1 MRKRTGKFYFRNEK
15 ELLSSLGLTPAPQ
28 SGAGDVVK
36 EDGENERIMAQLK
49 STDSDSYRLQMFDIK
64 KLEYHAEVSHKVPVF
79 LIQFLKHDKVY
90 AVFEL
95 NYLEDIYNSL
105 LLKKPPPKKKEI
117 IEEVFINRKVIKSS
131 KTARDKFLKENEK
144 QYEKRK
150 KR

>member
-1 MRKRTGKFYFRNEK
+1 MKKRTGKFYFRNEK

-36 EDGENERIMAQLK
+36 EDGENERIMVQLK
-49 STDSDSYRLQMFDIK
+49 STDSDSYRLQMLDIK

-95 NYLEDIYNSL
+95 DYLEDIYNSL
-105 LLKKPPPKKKEI
+105 LLKKSHPKKKEI
-117 IEEVFINRKVIKSS
+117 VEEISVNRSIVKSS
-131 KTARDKFLKENEK
+131 KNAREKFLREKEK

>member
-1 MRKRTGKFYFRNEK
+1 MKKRTGKFYFRNEK

-36 EDGENERIMAQLK
+36 EDGENERIMVQLK
-49 STDSDSYRLQMFDIK
+49 STDSDSYRLQMLDVK

-95 NYLEDIYNSL
+95 DYLEDIYNSL

-131 KTARDKFLKENEK
+131 KTARDKFLREKEK

>member
-1 MRKRTGKFYFRNEK
+1 MKKRTGKFYFQIEK

-36 EDGENERIMAQLK
+36 EDGENERIMVQLK
-49 STDSDSYRLQMFDIK
+49 STDSDSYRLQMLDVK

-95 NYLEDIYNSL
+95 DYLEDIYNSL

>member
-1 MRKRTGKFYFRNEK
+1 MKKRTGKFYFQNEK
-15 ELLSSLGLTPAPQ
+15 ELLSRLGLTPAPQ

-36 EDGENERIMAQLK
+36 EDGENERIMVQLK
-49 STDSDSYRLQMFDIK
+49 STDSDSYRLQMLDVK

-95 NYLEDIYNSL
+95 NYIEDIYNSL

-117 IEEVFINRKVIKSS
+117 IEDVFINRKVIKSS

>member
-1 MRKRTGKFYFRNEK
+1 MKKRTGKFYFRNEK
-15 ELLSSLGLTPAPQ
+15 ELLSRLGLTPAPQ

-36 EDGENERIMAQLK
+36 EDGENERIMVQLK
-49 STDSDSYRLQMFDIK
+49 STDSDSYRLQMLDVK

-95 NYLEDIYNSL
+95 DYLEDIYNSL

>member
-1 MRKRTGKFYFRNEK
+1 MKKRTGKFYFRNEK

-36 EDGENERIMAQLK
+36 EDGENERIMVQLK
-49 STDSDSYRLQMFDIK
+49 STDSDSYRLQMLDVK

-95 NYLEDIYNSL
+95 DYLEDIYNSL
-105 LLKKPPPKKKEI
+105 LLKKSPPKKKEI
-117 IEEVFINRKVIKSS
+117 VEEISVNRSIVKSS
-131 KTARDKFLKENEK
+131 KNAREKFLREREK

>member
-1 MRKRTGKFYFRNEK
+1 M
-15 ELLSSLGLTPAPQ
+15 
-28 SGAGDVVK
+28 V
-36 EDGENERIMAQLK
+36 QLK
-49 STDSDSYRLQMFDIK
+49 STDSDSYRLQMLDVK

-95 NYLEDIYNSL
+95 DYLEDIYNSL

>member
-1 MRKRTGKFYFRNEK
+1 MKKRTGKFYFRNEK

-36 EDGENERIMAQLK
+36 EDGENERIMVQLK
-49 STDSDSYRLQMFDIK
+49 STDSDSYRLQMLDIK

-95 NYLEDIYNSL
+95 DYLEDIYNSL
-105 LLKKPPPKKKEI
+105 LLKKPPHKKKEI
-117 IEEVFINRKVIKSS
+117 IEEVFTNRKVIKSS